1 LREKIHAELNKV
13 LADPKVVEQLR
24 KRGAET
30 LVTTLPEFQK
40 IINNDLEQWGKAVR
54 ASGATID

>member
-1 LREKIHAELNKV
+1 V